1 MKREE
6 GSAEGIA
13 QAIARIQEAE
23 LQAPE
28 ALRES
33 FRACLEHLTEL
44 QERVER
50 EVGDTSGR
58 PAGLS
63 GPDFATLLERSSLG
77 APGAAALR
85 ARTGAEVRERVEK
98 RLAQLEG
105 CTATS
110 TRPQSDGAR
119 EPVRKTLGQLHTL
132 LRGYLEHRR
141 RQNEEQPDATD
152 RSEASQVV
160 CNVGMRLVVSSS
172 SSMPVPTTLRYRS
185 SDPYAIEA
193 WFRASPTELVRWVF
207 SREILA
213 AGLRTSAGV
222 MDVKMRPAVSV
233 GMEVVFIT
241 LQSPEGTALLE
252 APRAALQKFLRQTF
266 DLVAPGDEGQHVDV
280 DELFKLTARSAQE
293 RVGRADDVAV
303 LVGEEDDDEDD
314 LDQQS
319 ESAQLLDEQEGHDS
333 W

>member
-6 GSAEGIA
+6 GSAEVLA

-23 LQAPE
+23 LHAPE

-44 QERVER
+44 QERVDQEL
-50 EVGDTSGR
+50 GDTSGR
-58 PAGLS
+58 PDGLS

-85 ARTGAEVRERVEK
+85 ARTGAEIRERVEK
-98 RLAQLEG
+98 RLAELEG
-105 CTATS
+105 CAT
-110 TRPQSDGAR
+110 TGTQPHSDGAI
-119 EPVRKTLGQLHTL
+119 EPVRGTLGRLHSL

-141 RQNEEQPDATD
+141 RQNEAQPKAKG
-152 RSEASQVV
+152 SSQAFQVV
-160 CNVGMRLVVSSS
+160 CNVRMRLVVSSS

-193 WFRASPTELVRWVF
+193 WFRASPNELVRWVF
-207 SREILA
+207 SREILT

-280 DELFKLTARSAQE
+280 DELFKLTTRDAQGT
-293 RVGRADDVAV
+293 VGRTDDVAA
-303 LVGEEDDDEDD
+303 LVSEEKDHEDD
-314 LDQQS
+314 LDQQA

-333 W
+333 